1 MAANHQTLT
10 PGCLLPRLN
19 WARRFKVAETAILLG
34 MTLSGC
40 SGDPEPLPL
49 QFTGAWKSS
58 RLNSCPLHLLA
69 NGDWEIRSED
79 GARPLQYGVWQ
90 VQSRHML
97 WTFRA
102 NGKTVHDKN
111 RIESFGLRQFVL
123 REQDGSLTSFTRLD

>member
-1 MAANHQTLT
+1 MAANHPTLA
-10 PGCLLPRLN
+10 PGCLLPILS
-19 WARRFKVAETAILLG
+19 WTRRFKVAEIAILLG

-40 SGDPEPLPL
+40 SGDPEPQPL
-49 QFTGAWKSS
+49 QFTGVWKSS
-58 RLNSCPLHLLA
+58 RLNSRPLYLLA
-69 NGDWEIRSED
+69 NGDWEIRTED
-79 GARPLQYGVWQ
+79 SSRPLQYGVWQ
-90 VQSRHML
+90 VQSRHMP